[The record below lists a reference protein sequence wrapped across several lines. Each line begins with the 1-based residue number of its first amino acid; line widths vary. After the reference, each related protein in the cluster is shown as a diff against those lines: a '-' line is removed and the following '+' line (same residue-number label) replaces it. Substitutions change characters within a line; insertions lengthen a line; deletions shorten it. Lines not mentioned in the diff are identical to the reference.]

1 MTPPLFTVCIDD
13 TDRPGA
19 RGTERLA
26 LGIVGLLAPRFPCHA
41 ITSHPHLRDG
51 LLSVDPQGNRSC
63 CMRFVDVPDADTDDL
78 VHQIRCLVLEDLVAG
93 SNPGLCAGR
102 TISPAVQA
110 FAQRSRSERLTESD
124 AHALAADSGL
134 LLEGLSGSGCGVIGA
149 LAGAGMAAAGGP
161 GTFLQLGDTPL
172 ELRGLLSPRK
182 LARIGIEHFVDAASG
197 VPVPV
202 RPLWADQPL
211 RPAMLRGR
219 PVVYVESTASGSLA
233 FVRKDDD

>member
-1 MTPPLFTVCIDD
+1 
-13 TDRPGA
+13 
-19 RGTERLA
+19 
-26 LGIVGLLAPRFPCHA
+26 
-41 ITSHPHLRDG
+41 
-51 LLSVDPQGNRSC
+51 
-63 CMRFVDVPDADTDDL
+63 MRFLDGPDLDDDDL
-78 VHQIRCLVLEDLVAG
+78 IHQIRCLVLEDLVAG

-102 TISPAVQA
+102 HISKAVQA
-110 FAQRSRSERLTESD
+110 FAQRSRSERLDVAE

-134 LLEGLSGSGCGVIGA
+134 RLEGLAGTGAGIIGA

-161 GTFLQLGDTPL
+161 GTFLRLGDTPL

-182 LARIGIEHFVDAASG
+182 LARLGIEHFVDAASG

-219 PVVYVESTASGSLA
+219 PVVYVESTTSGSLA
-233 FVRKDDD
+233 FVRKDA